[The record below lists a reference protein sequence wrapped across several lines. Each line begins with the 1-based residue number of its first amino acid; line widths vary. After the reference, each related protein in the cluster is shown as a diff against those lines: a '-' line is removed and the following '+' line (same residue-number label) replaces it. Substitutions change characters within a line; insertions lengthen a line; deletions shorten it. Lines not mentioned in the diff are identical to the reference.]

1 MVVRDQDEALRNSY
15 KYVKLYVRQDQ
26 LEDTVDILAKQDED
40 KSNNDDR
47 RSLASILDSSSSV
60 KKKGKGSN
68 KKYLPCVSFNTVPRS
83 KVSSPLDEEKREFP
97 GVQIPADYTMEEYY
111 DDESGFTSDNNA
123 DYFSGN
129 SYSSR
134 REGSASPG
142 RYSSPP
148 PASKRNI
155 KIGKMFKISENGKI
169 VREDYP
175 TTPTDIND
183 ALVISRAYA
192 NWRQL
197 WIKKKNQIDHRLEQK
212 RDFFNYPTIL
222 FPPNKKKSS
231 EGATPTIKF
240 NPPIEDGF
248 TPLTKSQKRKE
259 RVLSEKVGFPN
270 TPRTILCHISGRK
283 HTWVALDWALRTL
296 IQNTDHIVV
305 LANLPRLTKN
315 NFEDNDSMSE
325 RKRML
330 MMMDDSRSVSSARIS
345 RSRSRSRS
353 ICTRRAL
360 SLGPEESDNKL
371 KHQNFI
377 EWTSGYTQN
386 EIERKLQDLFDY
398 VTLIIPQ
405 DRSVKVTVEILIG
418 KTKKTLLEAINI
430 YLPDFFVSSTLRW
443 ERTDN
448 LVRWKSN
455 FLTDKLCTN
464 FPIPTFIVPA
474 KRMFDLE
481 IDLQKE
487 FKEPEVTKQKN
498 TSGPKPGFSHS
509 KSADASI
516 PTISNIKRKQDNDYS
531 IDSLCYAPEANGANN
546 SSREEASDDELNAFK
561 DDENDVMSVKSLTS
575 NISVKEKLCTMARKR
590 RKSMAQQLNDADH
603 DSSIPPGQRHL
614 KKLNIILESSLKFSL
629 EIDSIT
635 DSIENGDV
643 DEKRAHSM
651 ESGFEELK
659 RVITGGAPPR
669 HVATPQRSML
679 DVLDNPSSSRSKS
692 KSRSSSKSRIRDKS
706 KPSSPTATDI
716 NSSASASR
724 SRSPQ
729 IKFASSVK
737 NVDGN
742 AALGAIKSRHSLDS
756 PGDQQQQHHHHHHR
770 DTDQLSVPGLPH
782 LAPSKSYS
790 VSSGNKDSSLRKV
803 SSSSSLRKVKSN
815 DSNSGKRIKKPV
827 VTSAH
832 LKPSSGGGGLFSFFK
847 SKSRSPSPFRKEDES
862 KNTPKRSGLFG
873 FGRL

>member
-15 KYVKLYVRQDQ
+15 KYVKLYVREDQ
-26 LEDTVDILAKQDED
+26 LEDTVLANQDED
-40 KSNNDDR
+40 KVTNDDS
-47 RSLASILDSSSSV
+47 RSLVSILDSSSSV
-60 KKKGKGSN
+60 KKKWKGSN
-68 KKYLPCVSFNTVPRS
+68 EKYLPCVSFNTVPRT
-83 KVSSPLDEEKREFP
+83 KASSPLDEEKREFP
-97 GVQIPADYTMEEYY
+97 GVQIPGDYTMEEYY
-111 DDESGFTSDNNA
+111 DDESGYTSDNNS

-129 SYSSR
+129 NYSNK
-134 REGSASPG
+134 REGSVSPG

-148 PASKRNI
+148 PASRRNI

-212 RDFFNYPTIL
+212 HEFFNYPTIL
-222 FPPNKKKSS
+222 FPPKKKSS
-231 EGATPTIKF
+231 TGAAAIIKF

-259 RVLSEKVGFPN
+259 RVLNEKVGFPN
-270 TPRTILCHISGRK
+270 TPRTILCHISGRR

-305 LANLPRLTKN
+305 LANLPRLTRN
-315 NFEDNDSMSE
+315 NFEDSDSMSE

-330 MMMDDSRSVSSARIS
+330 MMMDDNRSIGSATRS

-371 KHQNFI
+371 KHQSFM
-377 EWTSGYTQN
+377 EWTSGYTQI

-398 VTLIIPQ
+398 VTLVIPQ

-455 FLTDKLCTN
+455 LLTDKLCTN

-481 IDLQKE
+481 MDLQKQFE
-487 FKEPEVTKQKN
+487 DPKAKQEN
-498 TSGPKPGFSHS
+498 RSSVKPSFSHS

-516 PTISNIKRKQDNDYS
+516 PTISNLKQKQTNESS
-531 IDSLCYAPEANGANN
+531 IDSLCYTPEINGADDNG
-546 SSREEASDDELNAFK
+546 RDDASGDELNAFQ

-575 NISVKEKLCTMARKR
+575 NISVKEKLCTMARNR
-590 RKSMAQQLNDADH
+590 RKIMAQQLNDADH

-614 KKLNIILESSLKFSL
+614 KKLDIILESSLKFSL

-635 DSIENGDV
+635 DSTGNGDAN
-643 DEKRAHSM
+643 ESRTHSM
-651 ESGFEELK
+651 DSGFEELK
-659 RVITGGAPPR
+659 RVITGGAPPK
-669 HVATPQRSML
+669 HVATQKRSML
-679 DVLDNPSSSRSKS
+679 DVLDNPTSSRSKS
-692 KSRSSSKSRIRDKS
+692 KSRSSSKSRTRDKS
-706 KPSSPTATDI
+706 KPSSPIATDI
-716 NSSASASR
+716 NSSGSTSR

-742 AALGAIKSRHSLDS
+742 AALGAIKSRLSLDS
-756 PGDQQQQHHHHHHR
+756 TEDQQRHHHHHR
-770 DTDQLSVPGLPH
+770 HDADLLSVPGLPQ
-782 LAPSKSYS
+782 LTPSKSYS

-815 DSNSGKRIKKPV
+815 DSNSGKRTKKPV

-832 LKPSSGGGGLFSFFK
+832 LKPNSGGGGLFSFFK
-847 SKSRSPSPFRKEDES
+847 GNSRSPSPLRKKDDS

-873 FGRL
+873 FRRL